1 MTVLDNPTM
10 GHAYSNAQLTPPISM
25 SNFDTRQPT
34 SIKQCDVLNG
44 SYFRLSAN
52 NVIRLHTPA
61 LSNGYVLS
69 SNETITTGTSFPGAS
84 AAALISTDIPYITYN
99 LSNGAFSNA
108 RFICPPSNNTSIA
121 NGFGVWTDAPSPL
134 SSGFALT
141 ITCTPPNAQSYL
153 FQIKGRLTNNVIRA
167 DAAIMCAHT
176 FFVRNMDDVTSGWH
190 SPNFN
195 ITPNQ
200 RTRLTFVFE
209 PGNIST
215 YQDGTLRSNI
225 SVPGFTMSMKHY
237 ASLIGSQ
244 QVTLGAYNNSNM
256 SIYEYLIH
264 DYPLSSTQVNLLHNA
279 ISKLYLWT

>member
-61 LSNGYVLS
+61 LSNGYTP
-69 SNETITTGTSFPGAS
+69 SNSEVITTGTSFHGAS
-84 AAALISTDIPYITYN
+84 AAALTSTDFPYIAYN

-121 NGFGVWTDAPSPL
+121 NGFGIWSNAVTSL
-134 SSGFALT
+134 TSGIAFT
-141 ITCTPPNAQSYL
+141 IACTLPHTQSYL
-153 FQIKGRLTNNVIRA
+153 FQVKSRLIDNVIRG
-167 DAAIMCAHT
+167 DAAIMCAHL

-195 ITPNQ
+195 IIPNQ

-209 PGNIST
+209 PGNILT

-225 SVPGFTMSMKHY
+225 SVPGFTMSLKHY
-237 ASLIGSQ
+237 ASLIGTQ
-244 QVTLGAYNNSNM
+244 QNALGAYNNSNM

-264 DYPLSSTQVNLLHNA
+264 DYPLSSTQVSLLHNA